1 MTKGVIFM
9 KALLVY
15 AHPNPKSFNHAVLE
29 AVKEEFAAAGVAFDV
44 RDLYALSMDPVL
56 KAEDFLA
63 IREGK
68 PLADVAKEQRFVK
81 EADLL
86 VVIHPVWWF
95 SLPAILKGWIDRVFS
110 AGFAYA
116 YGKNGPEGLLKGK
129 KVALFSTTGGS
140 EKDYDTY
147 GFKGAIRTAVDNG
160 IFGFCGM
167 EVILHHFMHAV
178 PAVSQEER
186 EAMLVQVRHLV
197 REQLLS
203 A

>member
-1 MTKGVIFM
+1 M

-29 AVKEEFAAAGVAFDV
+29 AVKDELSAAGVAFEV

-63 IREGK
+63 LREGK
-68 PLADVAKEQRFVK
+68 TLADVAREQNLIR

-95 SLPAILKGWIDRVFS
+95 SLPSILKGWIDRVFS
-110 AGFAYA
+110 VGFAYA
-116 YGKNGPEGLLKGK
+116 SGANGAEGLLKEK
-129 KVALFSTTGGS
+129 KVAVFSTTGGS
-140 EKDYDTY
+140 RSDYEAY
-147 GFKGAIRTAVDNG
+147 GFRDAIVKAVDNG

-167 EVILHHFMHAV
+167 EVLLHHFMHAV

-186 EAMLVQVRHLV
+186 VEMLSQVRRLV
-197 REQLLS
+197 REKILP